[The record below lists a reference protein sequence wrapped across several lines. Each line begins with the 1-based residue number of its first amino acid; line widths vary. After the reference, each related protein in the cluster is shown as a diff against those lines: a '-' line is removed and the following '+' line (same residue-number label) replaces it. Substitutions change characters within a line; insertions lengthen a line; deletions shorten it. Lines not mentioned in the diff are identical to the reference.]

1 MVFNLKVYD
10 SLVKVVKG
18 IYSRKMLS
26 NRLLKGNNL
35 VIILGVL
42 IFLFLISGGMVTSI
56 GRQTIRTITSQSL
69 IEFILFFIING
80 IYLISIYLIYMGV
93 SKSKI
98 DVGYITVGMV
108 MLLITFLSEV
118 YILVSIGAR

>member
-1 MVFNLKVYD
+1 MVFDLKVYD
-10 SLVKVVKG
+10 SLVKVVKR

-26 NRLLKGNNL
+26 NRLIKGNNL

>member
-1 MVFNLKVYD
+1 MKVYD

>member
-1 MVFNLKVYD
+1 MVFDLKVYD
-10 SLVKVVKG
+10 SLVKVVKR

-26 NRLLKGNNL
+26 NRLTKGNNL